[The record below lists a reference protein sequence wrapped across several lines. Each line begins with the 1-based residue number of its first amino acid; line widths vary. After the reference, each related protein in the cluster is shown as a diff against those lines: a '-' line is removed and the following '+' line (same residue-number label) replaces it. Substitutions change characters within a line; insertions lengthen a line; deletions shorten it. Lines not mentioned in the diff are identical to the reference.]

1 MGLIA
6 LGLVILIAGCAVA
19 VYRNGQAGTEKEK
32 DRQADDIAVLIASDF
47 GSGSGALSMTKLG
60 AGYQDIDV
68 KDGRSAMIHVET
80 MDGDNITLYLPD
92 KGTFEDN
99 GNKDLSMASKV
110 LPVFTDDG
118 RVVPGKL
125 EVTVVG

>member
-1 MGLIA
+1 MIV
-6 LGLVILIAGCAVA
+6 LGLLILIAGCAVA
-19 VYRNGQAGTEKEK
+19 VYRNGQAGTENDK
-32 DRQADDIAVLIASDF
+32 DRQAEDIAGRIASDF

-60 AGYQDIDV
+60 AGYQDIGV
-68 KDGRSAMIHVET
+68 KSGRSAMIHVET
-80 MDGDNITLYLPD
+80 MDGDEITLYLPD

-99 GNKDLSMASKV
+99 GNKDMSTASRV

-118 RVVPGKL
+118 RIIPGNL